1 MPQHVY
7 DTLTQQKRLFETAEP
22 GHARI
27 YVCGPTVYDFAHIG
41 HARCYVVYDVLVRHL
56 RQSGLKVTYARN
68 ITDIDDKILKRATEN
83 GETPTA
89 LSVRFTEAYWEDMK
103 RLGNLSPDVEPKVTE
118 HLPQIFEIIQTL
130 IDKGSAYASGGD
142 VYFSVS
148 SFPGYGKLS
157 HRKPEALLADA
168 SGRTDADDT
177 SKKKDPADF
186 ALWKGTEN
194 KVWGWESPWGYGRP
208 GWHIECSAMGKAHLG
223 ETLDLHGGGLDLV
236 FPHHENEIAQSEAAS
251 GKPLAKIWMHNGFV
265 EVDKAKMSKSLGN
278 FFTAREM
285 FNLYEPE
292 AVRYAMLTVHY
303 RSPLGFVPETDEKI
317 GPASPG
323 TPAGKGTR
331 FPLFEDAERRVE
343 YVYTTRERLAS
354 IDEARIV
361 DAGEIAAVL
370 SKYPSALAAALDD
383 DLNMPVALAE
393 TSEMLK
399 AVNELV
405 DLSRRKK
412 GTVARGAVEAAKKS
426 LDALG
431 RELGIGEADASAFL
445 LRLRGRR
452 TKAKGITEADVD
464 GKIAAR
470 AAARDAKD
478 FAAADRY
485 RDELVALG
493 VEIMDSPRG
502 TTWRMV

>member
-1 MPQHVY
+1 MPLHLY
-7 DTLTQQKRLFETAEP
+7 DTLTQAKRPFETTEP

-56 RQSGLKVTYARN
+56 RAQGTKVTYARN
-68 ITDIDDKILKRATEN
+68 ITDIDDKILKRAKEN
-83 GETPTA
+83 GEQPGDV
-89 LSVRFTEAYWEDMK
+89 SRRFTEAYWEDMR
-103 RLGNLSPDVEPKVTE
+103 RLGNVSPDVEPKVTE

-157 HRKPEALLADA
+157 HRTAQSLLTDA

-177 SKKKDPADF
+177 SKKRAPEDF
-186 ALWKGTEN
+186 ALWKGAAESE
-194 KVWGWESPWGYGRP
+194 WGWKSPWGWGRP
-208 GWHIECSAMGKAHLG
+208 GWHIECSAMGKTHLG
-223 ETLDLHGGGLDLV
+223 ETLDLHGGGLDLI

-251 GKPLAKIWMHNGFV
+251 GKPLAKLWMHNGFV
-265 EVDKAKMSKSLGN
+265 EVDKTKMSKSLGN
-278 FFTAREM
+278 FFTAREI
-285 FNLYEPE
+285 FRLYEPE

-303 RSPLGFVPETDEKI
+303 RSPLGFVPETD
-317 GPASPG
+317 A
-323 TPAGKGTR
+323 AGVTR
-331 FPLFEDAERRVE
+331 FPLFDEAERRVE

-354 IDEARIV
+354 IEPARIV
-361 DAGEIAAVL
+361 EAGEVSAVL
-370 SKYPSALAAALDD
+370 PKYPAALAAALDD

-405 DLSRRKK
+405 DASRRKK
-412 GTVARGAVEAAKKS
+412 GTVAKAAVAAAS
-426 LDALG
+426 AALAALG
-431 RELGIGEADASAFL
+431 KELGIGEEEPSAL
-445 LRLRGRR
+445 LGRLRTRR
-452 TKAKGITEADVD
+452 TTAKGLTEAQVD
-464 GKIAAR
+464 EKIAAR

-478 FAAADRY
+478 FAAADRL
-485 RDELVALG
+485 RDELTAWG
-493 VEIMDSPRG
+493 VEIMDGPKG
-502 TTWRMV
+502 TTWRMLG

>member
-1 MPQHVY
+1 MPQHVH

-56 RQSGLKVTYARN
+56 RASGLEVTYARN
-68 ITDIDDKILKRATEN
+68 ITDIEDKILKRATEN

-89 LSVRFTEAYWEDMK
+89 LSERFTTAYWEDMA
-103 RLGNLSPDVEPKVTE
+103 RLGNQPPDLEPKVTE
-118 HLPQIFEIIQTL
+118 HLPQIFEIITTL
-130 IDKGSAYASGGD
+130 IAKGSAYASGGD

-148 SFPGYGKLS
+148 SFAGYGKLS

-186 ALWKGTEN
+186 ALWKSGDTGG
-194 KVWGWESPWGYGRP
+194 WGWESPWGYGRP
-208 GWHIECSAMGKAHLG
+208 GWHIECSAMCKAHLG
-223 ETLDLHGGGLDLV
+223 ETVDLHGGGLDLV

-251 GKPLAKIWMHNGFV
+251 GKPLATIWMHNGFV

-303 RSPLGFVPETDEKI
+303 RSPLGFVPETDEK
-317 GPASPG
+317 
-323 TPAGKGTR
+323 GTR

-370 SKYPSALAAALDD
+370 TKYPASLSAALDD

-431 RELGIGEADASAFL
+431 RELGIGEADANAFL
-445 LRLRGRR
+445 LRLRERR

-464 GKIAAR
+464 AKIAAR

-478 FAAADRY
+478 FAAADRF

>member
-1 MPQHVY
+1 MPLHLY
-7 DTLTQQKRLFETAEP
+7 DTLTQQKRPFEAAEP
-22 GHARI
+22 GRARI

-56 RQSGLKVTYARN
+56 RASGLSVTYVRN
-68 ITDIDDKILKRATEN
+68 ITDIDDKILARSKEN
-83 GETPTA
+83 GEEPGA
-89 LSVRFTEAYWEDMK
+89 LSQRFTEAYWEDMA
-103 RLGNLSPDVEPKVTE
+103 RLGNVVPDIEPKVTE
-118 HLPQIFEIIQTL
+118 HLPQIFAIIQTL
-130 IDKGSAYASGGD
+130 IDKGSAYVSGGD
-142 VYFSVS
+142 VYFSVA
-148 SFPGYGKLS
+148 SFAGYGKLS

-177 SKKKDPADF
+177 SKKRDPADF
-186 ALWKGTEN
+186 ALWKGGAASD
-194 KVWGWESPWGYGRP
+194 WGWDSPWGRGRP

-251 GKPLAKIWMHNGFV
+251 GKPLSRLWMHNGFV
-265 EVDKAKMSKSLGN
+265 EVDKTKMSKSLGN

-285 FNLYEPE
+285 FALYEPE

-303 RSPLGFVPETDEKI
+303 RSPLGFSPETDEKE
-317 GPASPG
+317 
-323 TPAGKGTR
+323 TR

-354 IDEARIV
+354 IDPARIV
-361 DAGEIAAVL
+361 ETGEVPAAL
-370 SKYPSALAAALDD
+370 TKYPASVAAALDD

-412 GTVARGAVEAAKKS
+412 GTVAAAAIEAAVTA

-431 RELGIGEADASAFL
+431 RELGIGEADVTAFL
-445 LRLRGRR
+445 ARLRTRR
-452 TKAKGITEADVD
+452 TKAKGLTESDIDA
-464 GKIAAR
+464 KIAAR
-470 AAARDAKD
+470 TAARDAKD
-478 FAAADRY
+478 FAAADRL

-493 VEIMDSPRG
+493 VEIMDGPKG
-502 TTWRMV
+502 TSWRML